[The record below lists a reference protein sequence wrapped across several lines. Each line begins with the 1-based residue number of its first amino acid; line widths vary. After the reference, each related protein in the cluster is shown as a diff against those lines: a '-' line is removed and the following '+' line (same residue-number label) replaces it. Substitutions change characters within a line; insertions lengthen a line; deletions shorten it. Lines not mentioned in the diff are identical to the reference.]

1 MSNVT
6 NVLLCGVGGQG
17 VLLASEVLALVAAEE
32 KAQVKQTEVHG
43 VAQRG
48 GSVVSHLRFGDLVYS
63 PTVRTGTGDILV
75 AFERLEAVRYGH
87 YLKPGGLMLINDIE
101 VMPGQ
106 MGEYQPYPTGII
118 EFLQSKAFQIEE
130 IPATALAKAQGNSKV
145 GSLIILGAL
154 SSYLDLSQE
163 AWERVIRKRIPPKL
177 VDINLRAFK
186 VGVEMAQAR
195 AQAAVDRA
203 E

>member
-32 KAQVKQTEVHG
+32 KTQVKQTEVHG

-48 GSVVSHLRFGDLVYS
+48 GSVVSHLRFGDQVYS

-106 MGEYQPYPTGII
+106 IGEYQPYPKGIS
-118 EFLQSKAFQIEE
+118 EFLQSKGFQIQE
-130 IPATALAKAQGNSKV
+130 IPATAKAKELGNTKV
-145 GSLIILGAL
+145 GSLIILGLL
-154 SSYLDLSQE
+154 SAYLDLSDG
-163 AWERVIRKRIPPKL
+163 AWETIIRRRIPPKL
-177 VDINLRAFK
+177 IDINLKAFR
-186 VGVEMAQAR
+186 VGQEIGKNKAH
-195 AQAAVDRA
+195 AAVARV
-203 E
+203 

>member
-1 MSNVT
+1 MANVT

-48 GSVVSHLRFGDLVYS
+48 GSVVSHLRFGDQVYS

-75 AFERLEAVRYGH
+75 AFEKLEAVRYGN
-87 YLKPGGLMLINDIE
+87 YLKPEGLMLINDIE

-106 MGEYQPYPTGII
+106 IGEYQPYPSGII
-118 EFLQSKAFQIEE
+118 EFVQSKGFQIQEV
-130 IPATALAKAQGNSKV
+130 PATSQAKALGNPKV
-145 GSLIILGAL
+145 SSLIILGAL
-154 SSYLDLSQE
+154 SAHLDLSQQ

-177 VDINLRAFK
+177 VDINLQAFK

-195 AQAAVDRA
+195 AQAAVARD
-203 E
+203 

>member
-118 EFLQSKAFQIEE
+118 EFLQNKAFQIEE

-177 VDINLRAFK
+177 VDINLQAFK

-195 AQAAVDRA
+195 AQAAVERA

>member
-1 MSNVT
+1 MANVT

-48 GSVVSHLRFGDLVYS
+48 GSVVSHLRFGDQVYS
-63 PTVRTGTGDILV
+63 PTIRTGTGDILV

-106 MGEYQPYPTGII
+106 IGAYQPYPTGIH
-118 EFLQSKAFQIEE
+118 EFLQSKGFQIQE
-130 IPATALAKAQGNSKV
+130 ITATAKTKELGNPKV
-145 GSLIILGAL
+145 GSLIILGLL
-154 SSYLDLSQE
+154 SAYLDLADG
-163 AWERVIRKRIPPKL
+163 AWETIIRRRIPPKL
-177 VDINLRAFK
+177 VDINLKAFR
-186 VGVEMAQAR
+186 VGQEIGKTK
-195 AQAAVDRA
+195 AQAAVARV
-203 E
+203 

>member
-1 MSNVT
+1 MSTIT
-6 NVLLCGVGGQG
+6 NILLCGVGGQG

-48 GSVVSHLRFGDLVYS
+48 GSVVSHLRFGDQVFS

-106 MGEYQPYPTGII
+106 IGEFQPYPSGTI
-118 EFLQSKAFQIEE
+118 EFVQSKGFIVQE
-130 IPATALAKAQGNSKV
+130 IPATAQAKALGNSKV

-154 SSYLDLSQE
+154 SAHLDLSQQT
-163 AWERVIRKRIPPKL
+163 WERVIRRRIPPKL
-177 VDINLRAFK
+177 VDINLQAFK
-186 VGVEMAQAR
+186 LGLETTQAK
-195 AQAAVDRA
+195 A
-203 E
+203 